1 MPADL
6 ASIVRRRRPSALH
19 SQLEANLRQHQQWK
33 PYGKP
38 PTDLITAAS
47 QILPYRRYD
56 LVFDS
61 LRNVIF
67 GLDKKSAMPI
77 AHIIRD
83 SMTDTQ
89 ICTLIDGICG
99 REKPMAKHLREGG
112 LTEAARKANIDKLSQ
127 KMEEARV
134 KHAQNLRES
143 GLRDVEVVYKC
154 DGLKIEPFKTD
165 KEVIE
170 GQGGRVYHLQSFC
183 KRELQ
188 ATFSAIID
196 PQTLSALYPP
206 GRCAAEAIEVRT
218 NTLPTAAGVPKPESR
233 PGAAGNASNAHR
245 ARGGAALN
253 AFDSFISRERSES
266 VQQIL
271 TAPRVQSWQPYSSSD
286 GMKHQ
291 HRSGKIALLSR
302 DPGMFDNRWIEEDFA
317 VHKRNLDAWDQQ
329 TWRSCNKKSS
339 NHRHMSSKDEDIAS
353 NVAGEDYPTKE
364 PLCNTYA
371 PNVDYDRHSET
382 VEGLAEREY
391 KSTYACFVA
400 CIETA
405 KDFLGYHARC
415 IQAAKANP
423 NDASAQQELELA
435 DTTRPMFVQELLKT
449 RQKAI
454 DSGLDCGKRP
464 AEEHLCAPE
473 KLDTQWREFLDQV
486 STSQQCVNP
495 FPQRVEPAR
504 AATPTLGNTPRPTF
518 PVPVRQVNLG
528 RRTPAPQRIMAGP
541 SEPRYGEP
549 CIAATYSSRGSGQL
563 DG

>member
-1 MPADL
+1 MPGDL
-6 ASIVRRRRPSALH
+6 ASIVRLRPSALH

-38 PTDLITAAS
+38 PQDLITAAS
-47 QILPYRRYD
+47 QILPYRKYD

-67 GLDKKSAMPI
+67 GLDKRSAMPI

-83 SMTDTQ
+83 NMTDTQ
-89 ICTLIDGICG
+89 ICALIDGICG
-99 REKPMAKHLREGG
+99 PEKPMAKHLREGG

-127 KMEEARV
+127 KMENARV
-134 KHAQNLRES
+134 EHAKNLRES

-170 GQGGRVYHLQSFC
+170 AQGGRVYHLHSFC

-188 ATFSAIID
+188 ATFSAIVD
-196 PQTLSALYPP
+196 PQTLAALFPP
-206 GRCAAEAIEVRT
+206 GRCAAESIEVRT
-218 NTLPTAAGVPKPESR
+218 NTLPAAAAVVPKPGIR
-233 PGAAGNASNAHR
+233 PGVAGNASNAHR
-245 ARGGAALN
+245 ARGGAMPSAL
-253 AFDSFISRERSES
+253 DSFISRERSES
-266 VQQIL
+266 IQQIL

-286 GMKHQ
+286 GLKHQ
-291 HRSGKIALLSR
+291 QRSGKIALLSR

-329 TWRSCNKKSS
+329 TWRSCNKNSS

-353 NVAGEDYPTKE
+353 NVAGQDFPTKE

-371 PNVDYDRHSET
+371 PNVDYNRHSET

-391 KSTYACFVA
+391 KSTYACYLA
-400 CIETA
+400 CIDTA
-405 KDFLGYHARC
+405 KDFCAYHVRC
-415 IQAAKANP
+415 IQTVKADP
-423 NDASAQQELELA
+423 NDASAQQELDLA
-435 DTTRPMFVQELLKT
+435 NTTRPMFVQELLKT

-454 DSGLDCGKRP
+454 NSGLDCGKRP

-473 KLDTQWREFLDQV
+473 KLDAQWREFLDQE
-486 STSQQCVNP
+486 SRSQHSGNP
-495 FPQRVEPAR
+495 FQQRIEPAR
-504 AATPTLGNTPRPTF
+504 AATPTLGNTPRPNV

-528 RRTPAPQRIMAGP
+528 QRPPGVQGRMARTREPA
-541 SEPRYGEP
+541 YGEP
-549 CIAATYSSRGSGQL
+549 CIAATFSSRGSGQL

>member
-89 ICTLIDGICG
+89 ICALIDGICG
-99 REKPMAKHLREGG
+99 PEKPMAKHLREGG

-170 GQGGRVYHLQSFC
+170 AQGGRVYHLQSFC

-196 PQTLSALYPP
+196 PQTLAALYLP

-218 NTLPTAAGVPKPESR
+218 NTLPAAAGVSKPESKPR
-233 PGAAGNASNAHR
+233 SAGNASNAHR
-245 ARGGAALN
+245 ARVGATAS
-253 AFDSFISRERSES
+253 AFDSFITRERSES

-271 TAPRVQSWQPYSSSD
+271 TAPRIQSWQPYSSSD

-302 DPGMFDNRWIEEDFA
+302 DPGLFDNRWIEEDFA

-329 TWRSCNKKSS
+329 TWRPCNKNSS

-353 NVAGEDYPTKE
+353 NVAGEDYPIKE
-364 PLCNTYA
+364 PLCNAYA
-371 PNVDYDRHSET
+371 PNVDYARHSET
-382 VEGLAEREY
+382 VEGLAERE
-391 KSTYACFVA
+391 
-400 CIETA
+400 
-405 KDFLGYHARC
+405 
-415 IQAAKANP
+415 
-423 NDASAQQELELA
+423 
-435 DTTRPMFVQELLKT
+435 PMFVQELLKT

-473 KLDTQWREFLDQV
+473 KLDTEWREFLDQV

-518 PVPVRQVNLG
+518 PIPVRQVNLG
-528 RRTPAPQRIMAGP
+528 RRTPAPQRTMAGP

-549 CIAATYSSRGSGQL
+549 RIAATYSSRGSGQL

>member
-19 SQLEANLRQHQQWK
+19 SQLEENLRQHQQWK

-38 PTDLITAAS
+38 SNNLITAAS

-67 GLDKKSAMPI
+67 GLDRRSAMPI

-89 ICTLIDGICG
+89 ICALINGICG
-99 REKPMAKHLREGG
+99 PEKSMAKHLKGGG
-112 LTEAARKANIDKLSQ
+112 LTEAARKANIDKLGQ

-134 KHAQNLRES
+134 KHGKNLRES

-170 GQGGRVYHLQSFC
+170 AQGGRVYHLHSFC

-196 PQTLSALYPP
+196 PQTLAALYPP
-206 GRCAAEAIEVRT
+206 GRCTAEAIEVRT
-218 NTLPTAAGVPKPESR
+218 NTLPAAVVPKPEDR
-233 PGAAGNASNAHR
+233 PGASGNALNVHR
-245 ARGGAALN
+245 TRGGANPTALG
-253 AFDSFISRERSES
+253 SFFTRERSET

-291 HRSGKIALLSR
+291 HRSGKIAFLSR
-302 DPGMFDNRWIEEDFA
+302 DPGLFDNRWLEEDFA
-317 VHKRNLDAWDQQ
+317 VHKRNLDAWNQQ
-329 TWRSCNKKSS
+329 TWRPCTKNPS

-353 NVAGEDYPTKE
+353 NVAGRDYPTKE
-364 PLCNTYA
+364 PLCDTYA
-371 PNVDYDRHSET
+371 PNVDYHKHSET

-391 KSTYACFVA
+391 KSTYACYLA
-400 CIETA
+400 CIDTA
-405 KDFLGYHARC
+405 KDFLGHHARC
-415 IQAAKANP
+415 IQAAKADP
-423 NDASAQQELELA
+423 NDAAAQQELNLA
-435 DTTRPMFVQELLKT
+435 NNIRPMIVQELLKL

-473 KLDTQWREFLDQV
+473 QLDAQWRDLLDQE
-486 STSQQCVNP
+486 SSSQQGGNP
-495 FPQRVEPAR
+495 FQQRAEPAM
-504 AATPTLGNTPRPTF
+504 AATPTLGNTPRPNV

-528 RRTPAPQRIMAGP
+528 RQTSGAQRTVAGP
-541 SEPRYGEP
+541 SEAPYGEP
-549 CIAATYSSRGSGQL
+549 RIAATYSSRGSGQL

>member
-6 ASIVRRRRPSALH
+6 ASIVRRRRPSVLH

-89 ICTLIDGICG
+89 ICALIDGICG
-99 REKPMAKHLREGG
+99 PEMPMAKHLREGG

-127 KMEEARV
+127 KVEGARV
-134 KHAQNLRES
+134 KHAQNLRER

-170 GQGGRVYHLQSFC
+170 AQGGRVYHLQSFC

-196 PQTLSALYPP
+196 PQTLAALYPP

-218 NTLPTAAGVPKPESR
+218 NTLPAAAEVPKPESR

-245 ARGGAALN
+245 ARGEAALN

-302 DPGMFDNRWIEEDFA
+302 DP
-317 VHKRNLDAWDQQ
+317 
-329 TWRSCNKKSS
+329 
-339 NHRHMSSKDEDIAS
+339 
-353 NVAGEDYPTKE
+353 
-364 PLCNTYA
+364 
-371 PNVDYDRHSET
+371 
-382 VEGLAEREY
+382 
-391 KSTYACFVA
+391 
-400 CIETA
+400 
-405 KDFLGYHARC
+405 
-415 IQAAKANP
+415 
-423 NDASAQQELELA
+423 
-435 DTTRPMFVQELLKT
+435 
-449 RQKAI
+449 
-454 DSGLDCGKRP
+454 
-464 AEEHLCAPE
+464 
-473 KLDTQWREFLDQV
+473 
-486 STSQQCVNP
+486 
-495 FPQRVEPAR
+495 
-504 AATPTLGNTPRPTF
+504 
-518 PVPVRQVNLG
+518 
-528 RRTPAPQRIMAGP
+528 
-541 SEPRYGEP
+541 
-549 CIAATYSSRGSGQL
+549 
-563 DG
+563 